1 MKNIKWLTVAILL
14 LFSNGL
20 FATTE
25 NHPSSATKDTQ
36 INGTSYSIA
45 GTYIAGKGGAKAG
58 SMQTEGI
65 KFRLNRAVGN
75 VSNAIEFAVKTGYTI
90 SQLDFCGHVNDN
102 SKTSSIS
109 QVLVDGQS
117 ISFSPVTLPAKT
129 SSVSFSFSGFSAAQS
144 IVIVFSGEGTQANLE
159 YTVTYSN
166 GSTPPATIPIE
177 SVALNKTTT
186 SISVGAFE
194 TLTATV
200 SPSNATN
207 KAVTWSS
214 NNTAVAT
221 VDSNGKVTGVS
232 VGTANITVT
241 TTDGGFTAQCAVTVT
256 AAPSDP
262 VLVTGITLNKSS
274 ETIKVGNTLTI
285 TATVSPSNATNQN
298 LNWTSSN
305 TSIATVSNGVVTGV
319 AAGSATITA
328 SSTDGS
334 NKSATCQVT
343 VEENTIPVPQTDLTL
358 HEPGVYEEKSIGGG
372 YNTPLV
378 VVGGREYEVFYIN
391 RDNSSNL
398 TVATSNAD
406 KAGNI
411 CDDSGTS
418 NTARTKDGWLT
429 IKCNGTGGDTNAG
442 ARDEFQGSIRSAKFN
457 SSSHVMEM
465 HIQGY
470 DQFSF
475 YGNDNNQ
482 DASKNKM
489 FEIYIDDVKQTR
501 TPQAYAINRFDIT
514 SGEHVIRISAIGG
527 SDSKLCSFSLRVA
540 QEPKVKYLKG
550 NDSTQTVLATT
561 SPNPVYYYVKY
572 NRIQGAQTQLVWEG
586 DSASGITLT
595 PRQSAAGAIGDTLVL
610 GGSANCAAG
619 TYRYR
624 VVGSL
629 NGVETSSVS
638 GQFSVYNKIT
648 AMTVVDT
655 INAYTNE
662 EMDAVNFRYYTAAQ
676 DSWSCSF
683 SPAQPNGITL
693 SKKSDGVLVMQG
705 TPTQKGEYDFRV
717 WVTGDTVSG
726 HLSIQELD
734 MSNNPVLYLY
744 KERNAFKHNG
754 VYTYLKEE
762 KNMNLIARVAKED
775 GLRQI
780 DSRYKWIL
788 ISEDVDADNAEVL
801 AIARGDANLPVLN
814 MKGFSYTEGR
824 LDWGEPNNGTLDS
837 VNDHRYKIFVQRADH
852 PIFNGWNQGDSIQ
865 ILNRIDRRGVMPIAV
880 DLENTLCLA
889 TAYTR
894 GKNYY
899 EDGELQTIL
908 HEIPAAMRKGKKY
921 LCLPI
926 AQSSSQYLT
935 EDGKKLIS
943 AAVNYLT
950 NDQGTVALP
959 KLEITDFA
967 IGNEHAEI
975 DQMNNTISLELDAQT
990 YPDLAKLRPAVK
1002 LAAPTFTF
1010 IATPV
1015 TDTVNFESS
1024 YFAPIEYIV
1033 SDYINRRVYE
1043 VTITH
1048 NQLQSID
1055 NVYTDGEWVNVYD
1068 IYGRLIVTTNEN
1080 IYTMSL
1086 PRGMYLIVTAS
1097 GQTIKL
1103 MK

>member
-1 MKNIKWLTVAILL
+1 MKNIKWLT
-14 LFSNGL
+14 LFSTL
-20 FATTE
+20 LV
-25 NHPSSATKDTQ
+25 S
-36 INGTSYSIA
+36 
-45 GTYIAGKGGAKAG
+45 
-58 SMQTEGI
+58 
-65 KFRLNRAVGN
+65 LNMLAADPKV
-75 VSNAIEFAVKTGYTI
+75 
-90 SQLDFCGHVNDN
+90 
-102 SKTSSIS
+102 SSITLDKS
-109 QVLVDGQS
+109 TAS
-117 ISFSPVTLPAKT
+117 IS
-129 SSVSFSFSGFSAAQS
+129 AQDRLRL
-144 IVIVFSGEGTQANLE
+144 IP
-159 YTVTYSN
+159 TVTTN
-166 GSTPPATIPIE
+166 PTGSQY
-177 SVALNKTTT
+177 
-186 SISVGAFE
+186 
-194 TLTATV
+194 TL
-200 SPSNATN
+200 
-207 KAVTWSS
+207 TWSS
-214 NNTAVAT
+214 DDTSIAT
-221 VDSNGKVTGVS
+221 VDASGLVTGVA
-232 VGTANITVT
+232 VGTANISCKAAI
-241 TTDGGFTAQCAVTVT
+241 GSSNKTAKCKVTVLSPKT
-256 AAPSDP
+256 D
-262 VLVTGITLNKSS
+262 S
-274 ETIKVGNTLTI
+274 ETGVNHTI
-285 TATVSPSNATNQN
+285 
-298 LNWTSSN
+298 
-305 TSIATVSNGVVTGV
+305 
-319 AAGSATITA
+319 
-328 SSTDGS
+328 
-334 NKSATCQVT
+334 
-343 VEENTIPVPQTDLTL
+343 
-358 HEPGVYEEKSIGGG
+358 HEPGVYEDSKG
-372 YNTPLV
+372 YATKMV
-378 VVGGREYEVFYIN
+378 VSNSREYEVFYIN
-391 RDNSSNL
+391 RDANEDLS
-398 TVATSNAD
+398 VATSNAD
-406 KAGNI
+406 KAGSITNGGSKQDAEAKDRWLKI
-411 CDDSGTS
+411 
-418 NTARTKDGWLT
+418 NTASNFGGDKNASKKDEFESSIYKISMKDGDAIT
-429 IKCNGTGGDTNAG
+429 MRVK
-442 ARDEFQGSIRSAKFN
+442 
-457 SSSHVMEM
+457 
-465 HIQGY
+465 GY
-470 DQFSF
+470 DQFSL
-475 YGNDNNQ
+475 YAKDNG
-482 DASKNKM
+482 DAPKCLTV
-489 FEIYIDDVKQTR
+489 YINGQKQPMTTANSYTIR
-501 TPQAYAINRFDIT
+501 RFDSTNSSFT
-514 SGEHVIRISAIGG
+514 SGDNFIKIIATSTSTSSIVA
-527 SDSKLCSFSLRVA
+527 FSLRVA
-540 QEPKVKYLKG
+540 QEPKVKYMKG

-561 SPNPVYYYVKY
+561 AMNPVYYYVKY

-638 GQFSVYNKIT
+638 GKFNVYNKIT

-676 DSWSCSF
+676 DSWSCAF
-683 SPAQPNGITL
+683 LPAQPNGITL

>member
-1 MKNIKWLTVAILL
+1 MKNNVRKSLFVFIGCLL
-14 LFSNGL
+14 
-20 FATTE
+20 AT
-25 NHPSSATKDTQ
+25 AVWADTAVFQ
-36 INGTSYSIA
+36 GNDLNVS
-45 GTYIAGKGGAKAG
+45 GGAKTVG
-58 SMQTEGI
+58 SIT
-65 KFRLNRAVGN
+65 LSVPS
-75 VSNAIEFAVKTGYTI
+75 SNGMTWSSSMLYASGSGKQFILTA
-90 SQLDFCGHVNDN
+90 N
-102 SKTSSIS
+102 SGSIS
-109 QVLVDGQS
+109 QVLITMNGTSNRFQDSNITNCTSCTKSGSVYTCE
-117 ISFSPVTLPAKT
+117 FSTPQTTITFKN
-129 SSVSFSFSGFSAAQS
+129 SGGGVG
-144 IVIVFSGEGTQANLE
+144 ITKLE
-159 YTVTYSN
+159 VTYSG
-166 GSTPPATIPIE
+166 GSTPPATIPVE

-343 VEENTIPVPQTDLTL
+343 VEENTTPVPQTDLAL
-358 HEPGVYEEKSIGGG
+358 HQPGVYEERISAGG
-372 YNTPLV
+372 YGAPLSV
-378 VVGGREYEVFYIN
+378 VNGREYEVYYTGRYEEKVDDTTQKGITIQVN
-391 RDNSSNL
+391 PPTDKQRGITKNESESSFE
-398 TVATSNAD
+398 A
-406 KAGNI
+406 
-411 CDDSGTS
+411 
-418 NTARTKDGWLT
+418 KDGWF
-429 IKCNGTGGDTNAG
+429 KGSGADKGTGFAASEEYQATT
-442 ARDEFQGSIRSAKFN
+442 RCHQMT
-457 SSSHVMEM
+457 SSNTYEL
-465 HIQGY
+465 HIKGY
-470 DQFSF
+470 DQFAI
-475 YGNDNNQ
+475 YAMD
-482 DASKNKM
+482 KKWTPNKM
-489 FEIYIDDVKQTR
+489 SDCKYFKVLVDNVEQTMTQSTSATIR
-501 TPQAYAINRFDIT
+501 RFNIST
-514 SGEHVIRISAIGG
+514 GEHVIKINVIGDG
-527 SDSKLCSFSLRVA
+527 NLLGGFSLRVA
-540 QEPKVKYLKG
+540 QEPKVKYMKG

-561 SPNPVYYYVKY
+561 AMNPVYYYVKY
-572 NRIQGAQTQLVWEG
+572 NRIQGAETKLVWEG

-638 GQFSVYNKIT
+638 GKFNVYNKIT

-662 EMDAVNFRYYTAAQ
+662 EMDAVNFRYYTAEQ
-676 DSWSCSF
+676 DSWSCAF

-975 DQMNNTISLELDAQT
+975 NQMNNTISLELDAQT